1 MEPIALIGEVIFI
14 NNKEGFGFLRSEN
27 HPKILFLF
35 RDSRLRQSSNAE
47 LKGSLEANPKN
58 RYSPAL
64 GDWVSFKLKDF
75 ETKPGPL
82 NAFEVRFISNPN
94 QEKFMVYIQNHDE
107 FLGELIIKNEKYYLL
122 DSTYKVQIPLQKN
135 IWRLLN
141 DKNLQGLI
149 GTSFPYRILNKAKSF
164 KNMEVELAD
173 KFINPEYFDL
183 QEDAKADRIFEGII
197 SGIDKKGVVYFI
209 KISSYKIR
217 GKLMYRDSPGLER
230 GDLVEVKISNV
241 FSTGF
246 HLKVV

>member
-107 FLGELIIKNEKYYLL
+107 FLGELIIKNEKYYHEQEIEHI
-122 DSTYKVQIPLQKN
+122 DNPEGRIKFKVQMKINIGLCLFTSHYLIPN
-135 IWRLLN
+135 
-141 DKNLQGLI
+141 
-149 GTSFPYRILNKAKSF
+149 
-164 KNMEVELAD
+164 
-173 KFINPEYFDL
+173 
-183 QEDAKADRIFEGII
+183 
-197 SGIDKKGVVYFI
+197 
-209 KISSYKIR
+209 
-217 GKLMYRDSPGLER
+217 
-230 GDLVEVKISNV
+230 
-241 FSTGF
+241 
-246 HLKVV
+246 